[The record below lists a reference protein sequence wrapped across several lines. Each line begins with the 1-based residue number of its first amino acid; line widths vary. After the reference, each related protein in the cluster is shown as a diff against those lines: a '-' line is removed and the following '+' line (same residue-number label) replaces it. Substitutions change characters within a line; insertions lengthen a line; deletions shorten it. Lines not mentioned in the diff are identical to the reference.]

1 MSESFKIK
9 IKEHNIVFLQSDKNV
24 LNALERENIETH
36 YHCRDGF
43 CGACRC
49 KLIKG
54 SVKYINEPLAYIDD
68 GEFLTC
74 CAYPT
79 SDIYIEED

>member
-1 MSESFKIK
+1 MKIK
-9 IKEHNIVFLQSDKNV
+9 VNAVTADFDPTKHKSLLE
-24 LNALERENIETH
+24 ALEQQGFEPH

-54 SVKYINEPLAYIDD
+54 SVHYNIPPIAFIHD
-68 GEFLTC
+68 GEILTC
-74 CAYPT
+74 CAIP
-79 SDIYIEED
+79 DDQVELDLDH

>member
-1 MSESFKIK
+1 MFKNISVGGRIISF
-9 IKEHNIVFLQSDKNV
+9 FDSDKNI
-24 LNALERENIETH
+24 LNSLDRENIESH

-54 SVKYINEPLAYIDD
+54 SVEYPNEPLAYIDD
-68 GEFLTC
+68 DEILTC
-74 CAYPT
+74 CSKPT
-79 SDIYIEED
+79 SDIEIDIHG